1 MNKFIA
7 LFFFWNKFIALLKEV
22 FREFRDWIWTYT
34 SSAGGGESGEYAKQE
49 KKILVTSEEGVLT
62 LEFLERHFNDAS
74 LKLTI
79 EVTEV
84 KEGLGTLTKRVEAMK
99 NKTES

>member
-1 MNKFIA
+1 MIVQNFYQKNWDRRIGFTKTTIFS
-7 LFFFWNKFIALLKEV
+7 L
-22 FREFRDWIWTYT
+22 
-34 SSAGGGESGEYAKQE
+34 SAGGGESGEYAKQE

-62 LEFLERHFNDAS
+62 LKFLKRHFNDAS

-84 KEGLGTLTKRVEAMK
+84 KEGLGTLTKRVEA
-99 NKTES
+99 SSP

>member
-34 SSAGGGESGEYAKQE
+34 SAGGGESGEYAKQE

-62 LEFLERHFNDAS
+62 LEF
-74 LKLTI
+74 I
-79 EVTEV
+79 P
-84 KEGLGTLTKRVEAMK
+84 
-99 NKTES
+99 